1 LIILNKSNP
10 TLTCQS
16 FFNLTTFSELKQLL
30 FSPQLWTQNTFLNP
44 VILLINPSS
53 WLSKGS
59 KTVPYGNTTLDIL
72 RTLNTIQKLAL
83 PTMTGLKTLHQSRN
97 VQTPYIKILSKF
109 EKELHDFCKVNPAK
123 SSPSTEVKQLIALKN
138 QISNYC
144 IPTNR

>member
-16 FFNLTTFSELKQLL
+16 FFNLTTFSELNNYSSLLNFGLKHIPQPRDTSDQSIQLA
-30 FSPQLWTQNTFLNP
+30 FQK
-44 VILLINPSS
+44 V
-53 WLSKGS
+53 S

-123 SSPSTEVKQLIALKN
+123 SSPF
-138 QISNYC
+138 
-144 IPTNR
+144 NRS